1 MAIILEP
8 TRDLAEQTYRT
19 CVDLASRMPPL
30 TTNNQQYMIS
40 AALLVGGMNPQ
51 PTLDLL
57 QKNKVDILVGTP
69 PIVSS
74 MIQRRKL
81 LTNNCQLFI
90 LDEADQLLVDSSY
103 RDQILQIYQ
112 SFQTGRREAMN
123 RLQVCFFSATLHS
136 REVQTLTER
145 ICHRPTWVDL
155 RGKDNSKLPDTIH
168 HCIICVHPS
177 SYETMV
183 QTQSPGLVTT
193 DAVHRGGE
201 IGDTVNF
208 SSLSEKEADSERIKL
223 LKPRVLVDVMEQFK
237 MEQVLVFCRT
247 NLDCDLL
254 EQYLKQVGGADGIN
268 RFSCRVLAGMRSM
281 TERQAN
287 LKAFMEG
294 EIRVLIATDVAAR
307 GIDIPELPFVVQMIL
322 PFGTKPSETYVH
334 RVGRV
339 GRANRMGL
347 AICIIG
353 EAKEKVWWCQ
363 NGQKPPCANTSLF
376 ENGGM
381 FTYELLH
388 CQKIMW
394 NAHVE

>member
-1 MAIILEP
+1 
-8 TRDLAEQTYRT
+8 
-19 CVDLASRMPPL
+19 L
-30 TTNNQQYMIS
+30 TS
-40 AALLVGGMNPQ
+40 
-51 PTLDLL
+51 
-57 QKNKVDILVGTP
+57 
-69 PIVSS
+69 
-74 MIQRRKL
+74 
-81 LTNNCQLFI
+81 NCQLFI
-90 LDEADQLLVDSSY
+90 LDEADQLLVDSSN
-103 RDQILQIYQ
+103 RDKILEIYQ
-112 SFQTGRREAMN
+112 SFQKGRREAMN

-347 AICIIG
+347 AISIIG

-381 FTYELLH
+381 FTYQLLH